1 MMKLSEKVNSLHQ
14 QVQELENQKAEL
26 DYELLYAILEDTRE
40 NLEGEGE

>member
-1 MMKLSEKVNSLHQ
+1 MKLSEKVNSLHQ

-26 DYELLYAILEDTRE
+26 DYELLYAILEYTRE